1 MTRLT
6 MIIITIK
13 VMAIPHQKMVNPL
26 AIILRSKTPIYMIQC
41 QKSTTMLPVI
51 ILPAVVIMITIR
63 VMAIPHQKMVSLLV
77 IILRNK
83 TLIYI
88 TAYLI
93 NYKNTV

>member
-1 MTRLT
+1 
-6 MIIITIK
+6 MIMITIR
-13 VMAIPHQKMVNPL
+13 VMAILHQKMVSLLVITSRN
-26 AIILRSKTPIYMIQC
+26 KTPIYMIQC
-41 QKSTTMLPVI
+41 QKATTMLPVI

-77 IILRNK
+77 ITSRNK
-83 TLIYI
+83 TLIYM